1 MKTEKNLTVGIFEN
15 GSSFGEPP
23 LFIDQ
28 PYPASAVAQTDCVL
42 LKLSKANFLNLD
54 QNSKTCI
61 T

>member
-28 PYPASAVAQTDCVL
+28 PYPASAVAADRLCA
-42 LKLSKANFLNLD
+42 LKTFKS
-54 QNSKTCI
+54 
-61 T
+61 